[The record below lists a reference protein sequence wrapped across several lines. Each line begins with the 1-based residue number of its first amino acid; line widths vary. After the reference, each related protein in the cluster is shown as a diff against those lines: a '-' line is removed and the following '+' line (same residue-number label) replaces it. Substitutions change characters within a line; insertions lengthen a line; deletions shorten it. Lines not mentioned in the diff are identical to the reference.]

1 MRLKYTD
8 NLKLKMPGQTEFYNV
23 DDFNENAEI
32 IDKAV
37 VGKATVS
44 ISDTEPEKGPVL
56 WFNTSGQKP
65 AISTEELV
73 LDLTDVTE
81 QAVMNANV
89 EGEEYS
95 VANVN
100 EAKKEN
106 DSTYSFEI
114 L

>member
-8 NLKLKMPGQTEFYNV
+8 NLKLKMLGQTDFYNV
-23 DDFNENAEI
+23 DDFNENAEM

-37 VGKATVS
+37 VSKATVS

-73 LDLTDVTE
+73 LDLTNKTQ
-81 QAVMNANV
+81 QAALA
-89 EGEEYS
+89 EGDMW
-95 VANVN
+95 VQIV
-100 EAKKEN
+100 
-106 DSTYSFEI
+106 
-114 L
+114 